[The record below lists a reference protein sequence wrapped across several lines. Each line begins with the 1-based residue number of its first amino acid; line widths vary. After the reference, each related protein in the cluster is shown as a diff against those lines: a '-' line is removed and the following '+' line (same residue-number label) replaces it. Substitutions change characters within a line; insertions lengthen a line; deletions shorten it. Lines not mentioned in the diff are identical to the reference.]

1 MRKAIID
8 KLKEITEFG
17 NRVYQPLA
25 TPENTAKP
33 FCVVKIGTNNRDF
46 TNKCG
51 SIIGVYVDI
60 YEAIGKATSLDSL
73 EMQVRVK
80 LHNVVLSTDDSPA
93 RHFIPEFSQTL
104 SDLKDDTLGLIF
116 KRLDFRIA
124 GARA

>member
-1 MRKAIID
+1 MRAALITQ
-8 KLKEITEFG
+8 LKTITGFS
-17 NRVYQPLA
+17 NRVYQPYA
-25 TPENTAKP
+25 SPANVTKP
-33 FCVVKIGTNNRDF
+33 YCVVKIADNLKDLANRH
-46 TNKCG
+46 G
-51 SIIGVYVDI
+51 SIIEVQVFI

-73 EMQVRVK
+73 EIQVRVK